1 MVELKDTRLFEWNF
15 RSTDLQ
21 KTGVSFVGC
30 GWLSSSTK
38 NRRRQ
43 KMKKLVELRDYQ
55 SASARENV
63 RHFRTE
69 NCPICVR
76 LRLIVV
82 FQYLSSFSTGK

>member
-38 NRRRQ
+38 NRTRQ

-69 NCPICVR
+69 NLPNLCQVAVDCR
-76 LRLIVV
+76 
-82 FQYLSSFSTGK
+82 FSIFIIFFYR

>member
-1 MVELKDTRLFEWNF
+1 
-15 RSTDLQ
+15 
-21 KTGVSFVGC
+21 
-30 GWLSSSTK
+30 
-38 NRRRQ
+38 
-43 KMKKLVELRDYQ
+43 MKKLVELRDYQ

-82 FQYLSSFSTGK
+82 FQYLSSFSTGKWWNNFETKSACP